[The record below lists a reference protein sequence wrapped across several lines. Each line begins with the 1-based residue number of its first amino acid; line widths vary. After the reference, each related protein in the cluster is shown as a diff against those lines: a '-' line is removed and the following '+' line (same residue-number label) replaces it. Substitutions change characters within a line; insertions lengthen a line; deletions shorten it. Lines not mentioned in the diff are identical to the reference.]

1 VGARVL
7 RLLQEDLVEVKASVR
22 ALLDRLPDNC
32 TLDDVLYHIYVLQ
45 EISRGLDD
53 VDAGRTVPHNEVRDR
68 LRQRW
73 LIGNAE

>member
-1 VGARVL
+1 VL